1 MTDKNENVS
10 RLGSYMIKGLLLV
23 SGLIAVGIAVAIL
36 FMPDAF
42 YAGYGIDTGANVS
55 LANELKAP
63 AGMLLIA
70 GLLVLAGVFTP
81 RMTAA
86 SLAMASL
93 IYLSYGLSRL
103 LSMAIDG
110 IPHGGL
116 VSAAMLEVFIGL
128 VCLLAFTLSRKSTFG
143 ARNVGQG
150 DWNAPVEEI
159 VQ

>member
-86 SLAMASL
+86 
-93 IYLSYGLSRL
+93 
-103 LSMAIDG
+103 
-110 IPHGGL
+110 
-116 VSAAMLEVFIGL
+116 
-128 VCLLAFTLSRKSTFG
+128 
-143 ARNVGQG
+143 
-150 DWNAPVEEI
+150 
-159 VQ
+159 